1 MRTNLYKTFLLA
13 SVLAWTCPGVASAD
27 ENPSQLDCATT
38 VFSQPGVK
46 FMHKIRATNAQAT
59 LSVSGLPKGLTWNA
73 TRRVVEGVPQKSGR
87 YTYQIHVTEHGKT
100 TSEKVTFDVSDQ
112 LQHPIPFMGWLSWNA
127 VESEVSESIVKR
139 VADLFTEKNLTN
151 YGWNAVMMDDW
162 WHAKSRAADGRP
174 LPDPQ
179 RFPNG
184 LTPVSDYVHGKGM
197 RFGIYTDAAEYT
209 CAGAFGS
216 FGKEQIDADAYAR
229 WKVDIVKCDYCNAPS
244 ERDTAFIRYRAMAD
258 ALEKAGY
265 GTMLYICEWGEREP
279 WKWGAEAGGRCWRIS
294 QDVRD
299 CWTGAGNGEGLL
311 QSIRDMKNISA
322 YQGVNRFNDA
332 DMLCT
337 GLHGTGKS
345 SSMLCGGKG
354 PGMTQ
359 DEYRSQFALWCM
371 WSSPMALSFD
381 PRKELQA
388 DDEAI
393 LKSGEVIALN
403 QDAMGQ
409 QADLIS
415 EADSL
420 VVFAKDCEN
429 GDVAL
434 SVTNISEKA
443 KTAVFDF
450 SKVPGLD
457 VQKTYVVRDLW
468 AEQQLCDAKGTL
480 SAEVRSHATRVFR
493 LAEKKNG
500 VKAVSP
506 LSVPGFSVA
515 ASKGKLVV
523 AMPGTEKLS
532 KRILVM
538 DLSGHVKKIMTTTGV
553 NVKTKLPAGNYYV
566 DVACNAQVV
575 RTKVVM

>member
-13 SVLAWTCPGVASAD
+13 SALAWTCPGVASAD

-127 VESEVSESIVKR
+127 VESEVSESIVKH

-244 ERDTAFIRYRAMAD
+244 ERDTAFIRYRTMAD

-337 GLHGTGKS
+337 GLRGTGKS

-415 EADSL
+415 EADSS
-420 VVFAKDCEN
+420 
-429 GDVAL
+429 L
-434 SVTNISEKA
+434 SLLRT
-443 KTAVFDF
+443 
-450 SKVPGLD
+450 
-457 VQKTYVVRDLW
+457 
-468 AEQQLCDAKGTL
+468 
-480 SAEVRSHATRVFR
+480 
-493 LAEKKNG
+493 
-500 VKAVSP
+500 
-506 LSVPGFSVA
+506 
-515 ASKGKLVV
+515 
-523 AMPGTEKLS
+523 
-532 KRILVM
+532 
-538 DLSGHVKKIMTTTGV
+538 
-553 NVKTKLPAGNYYV
+553 
-566 DVACNAQVV
+566 V
-575 RTKVVM
+575 RTATWPSLSPISLKKPRRPFSISQKCQDLISRRPTSFATFGPSSSSATPRERFRQR